1 MLLKNAW
8 HAYNWPIRVCPL
20 TRSYAVVVPDRDFI
34 KAVANEDYK
43 PRHHPG
49 RVDHKVVSIP
59 DTFVKAV
66 LSTIEDYPLKGLM
79 ESASKL
85 SRQLHGRQLP
95 FSQQALQ
102 DKLNKLQ
109 QRVVNQYKHVEVD
122 GEEEVRRFRQK
133 LNDKFKEAIRQEV
146 YNWKPIKYDMYTCLM
161 YLVARAPAEYAVLTK
176 IFSEIVNLDKDF
188 APRSLFDYGSGVGTV
203 TWAVNAFW
211 KSQIFEYM
219 NIDSSAEM
227 NDLAEILL
235 KGGKGNGKSPIKGT
249 FYRQFLPASNIE
261 YDLVVSAYS
270 LMELPTMEMRLE
282 TILNLWNKTQH
293 YLVVVEQG
301 TNAGFK
307 IVNEVRDFL
316 LQLDNVANQGHV
328 FSPCPHDLTCPRFLA
343 NDGTPCNFNARYWTM
358 PIGRKPEVANERYSY
373 VVMKKG
379 KRPDKQNWPRIV
391 RPNVVKAKHTHCHM
405 CTANGQLRHAI
416 FTLKRQGK

>member
-1 MLLKNAW
+1 
-8 HAYNWPIRVCPL
+8 
-20 TRSYAVVVPDRDFI
+20 
-34 KAVANEDYK
+34 
-43 PRHHPG
+43 
-49 RVDHKVVSIP
+49 
-59 DTFVKAV
+59 
-66 LSTIEDYPLKGLM
+66 
-79 ESASKL
+79 
-85 SRQLHGRQLP
+85 
-95 FSQQALQ
+95 
-102 DKLNKLQ
+102 
-109 QRVVNQYKHVEVD
+109 
-122 GEEEVRRFRQK
+122 
-133 LNDKFKEAIRQEV
+133 
-146 YNWKPIKYDMYTCLM
+146 M
-161 YLVARAPAEYAVLTK
+161 YLLARAPAEYAVLTK

-203 TWAVNAFW
+203 TWYIQTGFSFITLKKWQLTWFDRAVNAFW

-249 FYRQFLPASNIE
+249 FYRQFLPASNVSICTTVIMLLCQTSKFLRTQIE

-316 LQLDNVANQGHV
+316 LQLDNVTNQGHV
-328 FSPCPHDLTCPRFLA
+328 FSPVSWEFYLF
-343 NDGTPCNFNARYWTM
+343 
-358 PIGRKPEVANERYSY
+358 SY
-373 VVMKKG
+373 
-379 KRPDKQNWPRIV
+379 DSCQNCV
-391 RPNVVKAKHTHCHM
+391 
-405 CTANGQLRHAI
+405 
-416 FTLKRQGK
+416 